1 MFLHIGDHRK
11 RHICFVLVNF
21 DRISIPSIIQIY
33 ITHEYSSCVTIVAE
47 QGQALWQFGNR
58 VLINNI
64 GMLLHQRIKKL
75 CPFMIAHSGSSE
87 SSHLDLIKQLNGFK
101 VNEGNFSQ
109 SPSQTDACHVHLLS
123 LREVLFHLSNI
134 FNNL

>member
-1 MFLHIGDHRK
+1 
-11 RHICFVLVNF
+11 
-21 DRISIPSIIQIY
+21 
-33 ITHEYSSCVTIVAE
+33 
-47 QGQALWQFGNR
+47 
-58 VLINNI
+58 
-64 GMLLHQRIKKL
+64 MLLHQRIKKL
-75 CPFMIAHSGSSE
+75 CPLIITHSGSSE

-109 SPSQTDACHVHLLS
+109 SPSQTDACYVHLLS